1 MYDSGYVSGLEWA
14 VAGVAH
20 PGEDQSGDQWVVVD
34 DHSRVLFGL
43 IDGLG
48 HGAAAAAAAYRA
60 AEVVGHHPAEP
71 LHGLFAMCHEIL
83 GQTRGVAMTLVS
95 VHVEQQRMDWLGVG
109 NVNAFVVRA
118 APAMPRTVGSAM
130 LRGGI
135 VGHVLPPRLRPS
147 RIAIQPGDLLLLGT
161 DGLAAG
167 FAERPNLSAPATQI
181 ATDILARYAKGVDDG
196 LALVVRYR
204 GGRG

>member
-1 MYDSGYVSGLEWA
+1 VYDSGYVSGLEWA

-34 DHSRVLFGL
+34 DRSRVLFGL

-181 ATDILARYAKGVDDG
+181 ATDILDRYAKGVDDG

>member
-1 MYDSGYVSGLEWA
+1 VHDNGYVSGLEWA

>member
-1 MYDSGYVSGLEWA
+1 MHDNGYVSGLEWA

-34 DHSRVLFGL
+34 DPSRVLFAV

-48 HGAAAAAAAYRA
+48 HGAPAAAAAYRA

-71 LHGLFAMCHEIL
+71 LHVLFALCHDAL
-83 GQTRGVAMTLVS
+83 GHTRGVAMTLVS

-118 APAMPRTVGSAM
+118 APARPRTVGGAI
-130 LRGGI
+130 LRSGI
-135 VGHVLPPRLRPS
+135 VGHVLPSRLRPS
-147 RIAIQPGDLLLLGT
+147 RMAIQTGDLLLVGT

-181 ATDILARYAKGVDDG
+181 ATDILSRYAKGADDG
-196 LALVVRYR
+196 LALAVRYR
-204 GGRG
+204 GGHK